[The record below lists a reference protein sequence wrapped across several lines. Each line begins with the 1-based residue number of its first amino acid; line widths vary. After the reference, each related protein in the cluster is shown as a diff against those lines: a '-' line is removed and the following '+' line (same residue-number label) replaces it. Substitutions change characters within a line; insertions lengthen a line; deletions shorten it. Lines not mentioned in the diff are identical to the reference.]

1 MQEVVHRLRSPRQR
15 TRSRSRMFGA
25 TPPIAPASALASAQL
40 RETEVGSTAAVLW
53 DDRLGKGWPARAG
66 GRVGHCWEGEDD
78 GAKGKGELERA
89 AFRPGREE
97 QSFQGIRRRWALFS
111 LEGEGGDASR
121 VAGTAQHRPFPAPRF
136 PRLQPPVFRPPS
148 ARLPPSP
155 SPAPR
160 GRTAVLKP
168 TPYRGRRFSSP
179 PISRNAGY

>member
-1 MQEVVHRLRSPRQR
+1 MHQVFPRSQTGGRR
-15 TRSRSRMFGA
+15 RSRSR
-25 TPPIAPASALASAQL
+25 TSPASPLASARQAKP
-40 RETEVGSTAAVLW
+40 RTTEVDSTPAVLW

-121 VAGTAQHRPFPAPRF
+121 VAGTAQHRPSPAPRF